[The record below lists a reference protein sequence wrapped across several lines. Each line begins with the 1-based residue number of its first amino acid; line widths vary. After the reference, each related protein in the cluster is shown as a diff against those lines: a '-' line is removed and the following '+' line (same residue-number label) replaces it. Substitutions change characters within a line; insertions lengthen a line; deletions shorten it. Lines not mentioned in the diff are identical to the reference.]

1 MGLKSP
7 RGKFERLDA
16 LLAARVWRTPE
27 HADPTVAAT
36 CRNLSARGCRLRVE
50 DEKLVPGF
58 DLESPIY
65 FAIQLQPNQP
75 EVAGGGEVVW
85 MGRERGEEGKVRAI
99 FGVEFTAVS
108 FADRERIKGFISSRV
123 P

>member
-16 LLAARVWRTPE
+16 LLSARIWRTP
-27 HADPTVAAT
+27 ARTDPTVAAT

-65 FAIQLQPNQP
+65 FAIQLEPAKPQISGVGQ
-75 EVAGGGEVVW
+75 VVW
-85 MGRERGEEGKVRAI
+85 MGRERGEAGKVRAV
-99 FGVEFTAVS
+99 FGVEFISVS
-108 FADRERIKGFISSRV
+108 FADRERIKAFIASQVS
-123 P
+123 